1 MSESEFLFFPI
12 ILLGADERSA
22 SLLCL
27 KLSLTLTRPLDVS
40 QNVNAYHLLQE
51 TWTAPKAPGQGAS
64 VVVLDR
70 GNCAFTKKALY
81 AQNAGADAVI
91 IVDNVNEDLVTMD
104 ASSDDASVAEAQN
117 ITVPVGL
124 VTKATGDLFEPILE
138 QRRTILVTL
147 NWTDVL
153 PHPDARVEWELW
165 SNSGDN
171 CGAKCDAQKGFVR
184 DFASAAKTLEQGGYT
199 QFTPHY
205 VTWLCPPEA
214 VHEDFC
220 VKQCINNGRYCCP
233 DPDDDF
239 DAGYSGADVVEQ
251 NLRTLCVFRERTT
264 RRNPGSGGTTSPSSR
279 ASARWRS
286 VPLTTCRARRR
297 FSSL

>member
-1 MSESEFLFFPI
+1 
-12 ILLGADERSA
+12 
-22 SLLCL
+22 
-27 KLSLTLTRPLDVS
+27 
-40 QNVNAYHLLQE
+40 
-51 TWTAPKAPGQGAS
+51 

-70 GNCAFTKKALY
+70 GNCAFTKKALH

-233 DPDDDF
+233 RP
-239 DAGYSGADVVEQ
+239 G
-251 NLRTLCVFRERTT
+251 
-264 RRNPGSGGTTSPSSR
+264 RR
-279 ASARWRS
+279 
-286 VPLTTCRARRR
+286 LRRR
-297 FSSL
+297 VLRRGRRGAEPAYAVCVPRSQQHGATLEVVGLRHRVREQVHDGARYV